1 MNMVADKAPAEER
14 QRFVRAR
21 RHSALYKAASL
32 LWARGVPMA
41 EAIKIVESA
50 MIDAGELQ

>member
-1 MNMVADKAPAEER
+1 MVADKAPAEER
-14 QRFVRAR
+14 QRFARAR
-21 RHSALYKAASL
+21 RHSGLYIAASL

>member
-1 MNMVADKAPAEER
+1 MVADKAPAEER
-14 QRFVRAR
+14 QRFARAR